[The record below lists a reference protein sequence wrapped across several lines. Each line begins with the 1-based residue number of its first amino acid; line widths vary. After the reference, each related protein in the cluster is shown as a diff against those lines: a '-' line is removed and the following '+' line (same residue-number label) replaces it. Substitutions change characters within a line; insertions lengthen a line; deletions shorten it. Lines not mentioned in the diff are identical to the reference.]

1 MPQDARLIW
10 GFRPRAGKQFP
21 SWRDAFMC
29 RLWLNNDANLVN
41 YSVIRVI
48 DLKIAT
54 VDVGLLGRA
63 PPTDVLQ
70 VLFQFAH
77 VWAMLFA
84 LSLFLLFAPPA
95 DAQPLTQSSAAG
107 AAGAAD
113 PAKKSVSQFK
123 VDVWQTEQGL
133 PQNTV
138 QAMVQTRSG
147 HLWVG
152 TTGGL
157 ARFDGIRF
165 TTFESSAVP
174 ELIAGPIFG
183 FMEDAE
189 GSLWIGHGR
198 GAARYRNGRFE
209 RAFENELVQGKRVWA
224 FAQARDG
231 AVWAASESGL
241 VRWSKAKDGEKDI
254 TKVYKEADGLPTN
267 RLRTLDFDKDGTLWI
282 GTTGGGLVSFA
293 AEKFNVMNP
302 ANGFPHLEVRHVLA
316 DPAGGVWAATA
327 GAGLVR
333 VDRGQ
338 LKIYTTADG
347 LPTDH
352 LTYLARD
359 KREKRGEAGS
369 LWIGTWGAGVSRMND
384 GRFTTLSTADGL
396 AGDQIWSTAVDRE
409 GSVWI
414 GTWHGGLNRVSNR
427 VFGVL
432 GKPEGLS
439 SDNARAVIHT
449 RDGATL
455 VSTAGGGIN
464 RIENGRITATIT
476 KKNGLATDET
486 SSLLEDRDGAIWIGT
501 YTEGLARRKSGKVEK
516 FGIAQ
521 GIPNLDVRALL
532 QDRAGTIW
540 VGTNGGLAR
549 FNGQN
554 FVAVRDAGAPLDGIT
569 TIFEDRSG
577 VLWIGTT
584 GQGLFSYRNGVFTT
598 LTRKEGLVSNWILAL
613 HEDAA
618 GSLWIGTNGEGMN
631 RLANGR
637 MSAIRT
643 SDGLWDGTTQ
653 VIIEDRVGN
662 LWMTCNRGF
671 FRVLRAEL
679 DAFAEGRSA
688 KVTSTAFGRGNALRS
703 TTFAGGLQPAGSIDA
718 NGHLWFPS
726 LKGLVIVDPARLP
739 GSEEPPSV
747 MIEDVLV
754 NGVSSVSSL
763 TQSGIVL
770 PPGSLPLSIRYNA
783 GTLLNADR
791 AQFRYQMEGI
801 TQKWVEAEK
810 NREASFPGLPHGK
823 YLFRVAASLDGARW
837 QEAAEP
843 LPITVKP
850 HYYQTPW
857 FMALAIF
864 GALAAAF
871 GLLRLRTHQLHNRHA
886 EMERVVAEKT
896 EELRLAN
903 EHLSRL
909 SFADALT
916 GLANRRRLD
925 ETLETEWRRAARLR
939 TSLAIVIVDID
950 AFKTYNDT
958 LGHPEGDKCL
968 VAVADVIRQAAG
980 RAGDFAAR
988 YGGEEFMILIPGL
1001 GYEAALAYAEALRRA
1016 CEARAIPHPA
1026 SPVGPVVT
1034 ISLGVAAR
1042 VPSNDFSVARLIAEA
1057 DAALY
1062 RAKGAGRNRVG

>member
-1 MPQDARLIW
+1 V
-10 GFRPRAGKQFP
+10 QFL
-21 SWRDAFMC
+21 S
-29 RLWLNNDANLVN
+29 
-41 YSVIRVI
+41 
-48 DLKIAT
+48 
-54 VDVGLLGRA
+54 
-63 PPTDVLQ
+63 
-70 VLFQFAH
+70 QFA
-77 VWAMLFA
+77 LA
-84 LSLFLLFAPPA
+84 LARSLVLALPLLFMLPTH
-95 DAQPLTQSSAAG
+95 AQTQATSAV
-107 AAGAAD
+107 D
-113 PAKKSVSQFK
+113 PAKKSVSQYK

-138 QAMVQTRSG
+138 QAMYQTRSG

-174 ELIAGPIFG
+174 ELISGPIFG
-183 FMEDAE
+183 FMEDKE
-189 GSLWIGHGR
+189 GNLWIGHGR

-209 RAFENELVQGKRVWA
+209 RAFENEVVQGKRVWA
-224 FAQARDG
+224 FAEARDG

-241 VRWSKAKDGEKDI
+241 LRWEKSKNEDKGVI
-254 TKVYKEADGLPTN
+254 KVYKEADGLPTN
-267 RLRTLDFDKDGTLWI
+267 RLRALDIDKDGTLWI

-293 AEKFNVMNP
+293 AEKFKVMNP

-316 DPAGGVWAATA
+316 DPAGGIWAATA

-333 VDRGQ
+333 VERGK
-338 LKIYTTADG
+338 LKTYTTADG

-359 KREKRGEAGS
+359 KLGA
-369 LWIGTWGAGVSRMND
+369 LWIGTWGAGVSRMSD
-384 GRFTTLSTADGL
+384 GRFTALSTLDGL
-396 AGDQIWSTAVDRE
+396 AGDQVWSATVDRE
-409 GSVWI
+409 GSVWV

-439 SDNARAVIHT
+439 SDNARAVLHT

-464 RIENGRITATIT
+464 RIEDGRITATIT
-476 KKNGLATDET
+476 KKNGLTTDET

-501 YTEGLARRKSGKVEK
+501 YTEGLARWKYGKLEK
-516 FGIAQ
+516 FGTAE
-521 GIPNLDVRALL
+521 GIPNLDVRALH
-532 QDRAGTIW
+532 QDRAGTLW
-540 VGTNGGLAR
+540 VGTNGGGLAR
-549 FNGQN
+549 FDGRN
-554 FVAVRDAGAPLDGIT
+554 FMAVRDAGAPLEGIT
-569 TIFEDRSG
+569 AIFEDRSG
-577 VLWIGTT
+577 VMWIGTT

-613 HEDAA
+613 YEDAA

-631 RLANGR
+631 RFANGR

-653 VIIEDRVGN
+653 VIVEDRLGN

-671 FRVLRAEL
+671 FRVPRAEL
-679 DAFAEGRSA
+679 DAFAEGHLT

-703 TTFAGGLQPAGSIDA
+703 TTFAGGLQPAGSLDA
-718 NGHLWFPS
+718 KGHLWFPS
-726 LKGLVIVDPARLP
+726 LKGVVIVDPTRLP

-754 NGVSSVSSL
+754 NGVSGP
-763 TQSGIVL
+763 TQSEIIL

-837 QEAAEP
+837 QEAEP

-871 GLLRLRTHQLHNRHA
+871 GLFRLRTHQLHNRHA
-886 EMERVVAEKT
+886 EMERVVAAKT

-925 ETLETEWRRAARLR
+925 ETLETEWRRAARLQNP
-939 TSLAIVIVDID
+939 LAIVIVDID
-950 AFKTYNDT
+950 AFKAYNDT

-1001 GYEAALAYAEALRRA
+1001 GYESALAYAEVLRQA

-1042 VPSNDFSVARLIAEA
+1042 VPSNDFPVAKLVAEA

-1062 RAKGAGRNRVG
+1062 RAKRAGRNRVG

>member
-1 MPQDARLIW
+1 M
-10 GFRPRAGKQFP
+10 
-21 SWRDAFMC
+21 
-29 RLWLNNDANLVN
+29 
-41 YSVIRVI
+41 RVI
-48 DLKIAT
+48 DLKVSR
-54 VDVGLLGRA
+54 VDAGLLNQA
-63 PPTDVLQ
+63 QSTFWVQFLC
-70 VLFQFAH
+70 QFARTLARSR
-77 VWAMLFA
+77 VLA
-84 LSLFLLFAPPA
+84 LSLLVMLPA
-95 DAQPLTQSSAAG
+95 HAQTQATRVTNAV
-107 AAGAAD
+107 D
-113 PAKKSVSQFK
+113 PAKKSISQFK

-133 PQNTV
+133 PQNTA
-138 QAMVQTRSG
+138 QAMAQTRSG

-241 VRWSKAKDGEKDI
+241 VRWSKGKDGEKDL

-316 DPAGGVWAATA
+316 DPAGGIWAATA

-359 KREKRGEAGS
+359 KAGS

-396 AGDQIWSTAVDRE
+396 AGDQIWSATVDRE
-409 GSVWI
+409 GSVWV

-449 RDGATL
+449 RNGAAL

-464 RIENGRITATIT
+464 RVENGRITATIT

-501 YTEGLARRKSGKVEK
+501 YTEGLARWKSGKVEK

-521 GIPNLDVRALL
+521 GIPNLDVRALW
-532 QDRAGTIW
+532 QDRAGAIW

-549 FNGQN
+549 FNGQK

-584 GQGLFSYRNGVFTT
+584 GQGLFSYRNGVFTA

-613 HEDAA
+613 YEDAA

-671 FRVLRAEL
+671 FRVPRAEL

-688 KVTSTAFGRGNALRS
+688 KVNATAFGRGNALRS

-739 GSEEPPSV
+739 GSEDPPSV

-754 NGVSSVSSL
+754 NGVSSL
-763 TQSGIVL
+763 TQSGIEL

-810 NREASFPGLPHGK
+810 NREASFPALPHGK
-823 YLFRVAASLDGARW
+823 HLFRVAASLDGARW

-864 GALAAAF
+864 GVLAAAF

-886 EMERVVAEKT
+886 EMERVVAAKT

-939 TSLAIVIVDID
+939 TPLAIVIVDID
-950 AFKTYNDT
+950 AFKAYNDT

-1001 GYEAALAYAEALRRA
+1001 GYEAALAYAEALRQA

-1026 SPVGPVVT
+1026 SSVGPVVT

-1042 VPSNDFSVARLIAEA
+1042 VPSNDFSVAKLIAEA